1 MEKFQKA
8 KFMKK
13 LMMLWFCLVLFLH
26 ISAQENPNAKK
37 IYETERAFE
46 KAVAEKGIK
55 QGFLEFLTDEGM
67 LYNPLPVNG
76 KQYWLGQP
84 DSPASLTW
92 NPVFVDAS
100 SNGALAYTTG
110 NGIYRPKGKDD
121 PAAFYSEYVTVW
133 QRQPGGNYKFI
144 IDIGI
149 THDKPAAIETG
160 WKSAPVSNENPA
172 AQKTTSTAAA
182 QLFFETAMN
191 EGIPKAY
198 KNFAADDIRLLREG
212 MTPITGKKAAL
223 DQTKKEK
230 DQIKFAKRM
239 FFVSAGD
246 LAYLSDTYVMSNNGK
261 MTGRGNLVQIW
272 KLKGGVWQIVMDIT
286 TPIPLAQN

>member
-1 MEKFQKA
+1 
-8 KFMKK
+8 MKK
-13 LMMLWFCLVLFLH
+13 VLLLSFCLLLTLTIFG
-26 ISAQENPNAKK
+26 QDNPNAVK

-46 KAVAEKGIK
+46 KSVAEKGIK

-76 KQYWLGQP
+76 KQYWRGQS

-92 NPVFVDAS
+92 NPVFVDVS

-110 NGIYRPKGKDD
+110 NGIYRAKGKDD
-121 PAAFYSEYVTVW
+121 AQAFYSEYVTVW
-133 QRQPGGNYKFI
+133 QRQTNGNYKAV

-149 THDKPAAIETG
+149 NHDKPAAAETA

-172 AQKTTSTAAA
+172 SQKTTSTAAA
-182 QLFFETAMN
+182 QLFFETAMS
-191 EGIPKAY
+191 EGISKAY
-198 KNFAADDIRLLREG
+198 KTFAAEDIRLLREG
-212 MTPITGKKAAL
+212 MMPVNGKKAAL
-223 DQTKKEK
+223 EQTKKEK
-230 DQIKFAKRM
+230 DQIKYAKRM

-246 LAYLSDTYVMSNNGK
+246 LAYLSDTYVLSSNGK

-272 KLKGGVWQIVMDIT
+272 KLKNGVWQIVLDIAA
-286 TPIPLAQN
+286 PIPLAQN